1 MSFLFEQESKNLD
14 YQLKGSVP
22 VIGGMS
28 VSQEYGTD
36 EHPSMATERTET
48 QKGLVKETQSENYEE
63 MNTRESTSYEVG
75 IGAYAV
81 MVGLEVNVGFEYVE
95 SSKTEK
101 KPVENTR
108 SQVPGDEQN
117 R

>member
-1 MSFLFEQESKNLD
+1 
-14 YQLKGSVP
+14 
-22 VIGGMS
+22 
-28 VSQEYGTD
+28 
-36 EHPSMATERTET
+36 
-48 QKGLVKETQSENYEE
+48 
-63 MNTRESTSYEVG
+63 MNTTESTSYEVG
-75 IGAYAV
+75 IGANAV

-108 SQVPGDEQN
+108 SQVPEDEQN